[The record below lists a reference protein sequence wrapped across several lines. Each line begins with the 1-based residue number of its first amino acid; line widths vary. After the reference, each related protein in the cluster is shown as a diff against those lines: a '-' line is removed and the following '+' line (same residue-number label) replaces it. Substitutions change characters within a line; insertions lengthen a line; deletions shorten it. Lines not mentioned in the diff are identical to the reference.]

1 MKIIVGAFYFAKA
14 KASLTIFGPSPI
26 YICTRFEPANFK
38 KVAFVCPAHALAI
51 IVFPVPGGPNIKTP
65 FHALLI
71 PVKNCGILKGS
82 KTASCNN
89 PFAFYNS
96 AISSN

>member
-1 MKIIVGAFYFAKA
+1 MDAKLLA
-14 KASLTIFGPSPI
+14 DTLKNVVPPLEAT
-26 YICTRFEPANFK
+26 
-38 KVAFVCPAHALAI
+38 ALANN
-51 IVFPVPGGPNIKTP
+51 VFPVPGGPNIKTP